1 MKTFHEIRTILHAH
15 DSDLRSQ
22 YGITGLSVFG
32 SVVRGEAR
40 EDSDVDILA
49 TFDQPVGLLKLIDAE
64 YYLSDLLGSK
74 VDLIPVDEVR
84 PELKEQIYNEAVP
97 I

>member
-1 MKTFHEIRTILHAH
+1 MKTIEKIRTILHAH

-22 YGITGLSVFG
+22 YGITSLSVFG

-49 TFDQPVGLLKLIDAE
+49 TFSKPVGLLKLISAE
-64 YYLSDLLGSK
+64 NYISELLGTK
-74 VDLIPVDEVR
+74 VDLIPSDEVR
-84 PELKEQIYNEAVP
+84 PELQEQIFSEAVSV
-97 I
+97 